1 MGSKNKMDREVAMV
15 QRLVKVSI
23 LLSSFIIFHN
33 TVYANSSW
41 HWLTASPREL
51 LPYVIVLTLGIEI
64 AGLLIF
70 GTLNRDLITKVKAA
84 IIVTIANMV
93 SFLLPYIIRAIQFRG
108 VSSEPWYDSFT
119 KGPYYIVLTG
129 YLFLTLVI
137 EVPMVYVYVRKFS
150 QNRRVLLATITLVN
164 VITTI
169 LVAGLERTFLKG
181 QW

>member
-1 MGSKNKMDREVAMV
+1 MA
-15 QRLVKVSI
+15 QRFVKISII
-23 LLSSFIIFHN
+23 LLLFIIFHN

-64 AGLLIF
+64 VGLSIF
-70 GTLNRDLITKVKAA
+70 GKLNYDLKKKVKAA
-84 IIVTIANMV
+84 IVVTMANIA
-93 SFLLPYIIRAIQFRG
+93 SFLLPYIIRATQLHS

-129 YLFLTLVI
+129 YLLLTLVV
-137 EVPMVYVYVRKFS
+137 EVPMVYVYLHKLS
-150 QNRRVLLATITLVN
+150 QNRRVLLTTIILLN

-169 LVAGLERTFLKG
+169 LVAGLERTILKG